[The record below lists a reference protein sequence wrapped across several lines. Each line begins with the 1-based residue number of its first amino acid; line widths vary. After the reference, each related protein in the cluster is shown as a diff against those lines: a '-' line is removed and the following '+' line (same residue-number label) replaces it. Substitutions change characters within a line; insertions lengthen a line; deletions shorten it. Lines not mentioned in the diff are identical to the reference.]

1 MEIKLHGP
9 YNMRRIII
17 LFLYT
22 QLAIIFSCHSK
33 KDRHH
38 EINTADD
45 AIAVLKEGNQHF
57 VSNHLVHNTN
67 YLSQIE
73 ETKKEQHPYSLI
85 LGFIDSRVPP
95 EIIFDQA
102 LGQIFVARVA
112 GNIDDDYIIGSME
125 FAVKVKHTKLIVVLG
140 HNHCGAVKGA
150 MDNVELEHL
159 TGLADQIKPTISE
172 HKSYPM
178 DDVVADLTSKKNVQI
193 TVQHLLARS
202 KILNESVLKNEIKI
216 IGAFYYI
223 ENGEVE
229 FL

>member
-9 YNMRRIII
+9 NNMKRVII

-33 KDRHH
+33 KDRHL
-38 EINTADD
+38 EINTADE

-57 VSNHLVHNTN
+57 VSNHLVHNTD

-73 ETKKEQHPYSLI
+73 ETKKEQHPHSLI
-85 LGFIDSRVPP
+85 LGCIDSRVPP

-125 FAVKVKHTKLIVVLG
+125 FAVKAKHTKLIVVLG

-159 TGLADQIKPTISE
+159 TSLVDQIKPAISE
-172 HKSYPM
+172 QNSYPM
-178 DDVVADLTSKKNVQI
+178 DDAVADLTSKKNVQI

-202 KILNESVLKNEIKI
+202 KILNESVLTNEIKI
-216 IGAFYYI
+216 IGAFYNI

>member
-1 MEIKLHGP
+1 MK
-9 YNMRRIII
+9 RVII

-33 KDRHH
+33 KDRHL
-38 EINTADD
+38 EINTADE

-57 VSNHLVHNTN
+57 VSNHLVHNTD

-73 ETKKEQHPYSLI
+73 ETKKEQHPHSLI
-85 LGFIDSRVPP
+85 LGCIDSRVPP

-125 FAVKVKHTKLIVVLG
+125 FAVKAKHTKLIVVLG

-159 TGLADQIKPTISE
+159 TSLVDQIKPAISE
-172 HKSYPM
+172 QNSYPM
-178 DDVVADLTSKKNVQI
+178 DDAVADLTSKKNVQI

-202 KILNESVLKNEIKI
+202 KILNESVLTNEIKI
-216 IGAFYYI
+216 IGAFYNI